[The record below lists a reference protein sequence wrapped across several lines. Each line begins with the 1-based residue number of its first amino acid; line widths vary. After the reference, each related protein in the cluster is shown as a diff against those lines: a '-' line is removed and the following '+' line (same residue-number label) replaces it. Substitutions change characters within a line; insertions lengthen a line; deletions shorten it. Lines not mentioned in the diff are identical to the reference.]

1 MTTLQRRLP
10 ACDVR
15 PTSCSCAPSDLAW
28 GPGVQTSQ
36 GRKSRVA
43 AAKANGRDA
52 VYDIRHMCPPISERR
67 ADFQRVVSSP
77 DLVAVARSSH
87 AMPGDKEWPK
97 MRLRIIKEHRAL
109 SVLRL
114 ESLLI
119 ELVAFLGIRV
129 GNQNGGCHN

>member
-1 MTTLQRRLP
+1 
-10 ACDVR
+10 
-15 PTSCSCAPSDLAW
+15 
-28 GPGVQTSQ
+28 
-36 GRKSRVA
+36 
-43 AAKANGRDA
+43 
-52 VYDIRHMCPPISERR
+52 
-67 ADFQRVVSSP
+67 
-77 DLVAVARSSH
+77 
-87 AMPGDKEWPK
+87 MPGDKEWPK